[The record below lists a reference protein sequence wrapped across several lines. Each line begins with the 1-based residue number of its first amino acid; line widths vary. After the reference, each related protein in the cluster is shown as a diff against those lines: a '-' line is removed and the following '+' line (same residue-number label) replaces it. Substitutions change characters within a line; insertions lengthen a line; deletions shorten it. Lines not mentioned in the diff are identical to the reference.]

1 MCAPPAVRRL
11 VAGIALGLLAAL
23 SPLAGA
29 HETDQTTLPLG
40 REFAD
45 LRVHVS
51 RMVHDAIAAAVKSTN
66 AAIEASL
73 SNGRPTWDTT
83 YYQSADYIAGQVWR
97 EVFAAIPTNEVFDAE
112 LAADA
117 MRERYP
123 GLVVIYMPE
132 QLVYDDPLLIIDLTK
147 FVRTFFRSATV
158 NVGGTLFGTDKFLHF
173 FHLGKIY
180 HSKYL
185 DARAEGLSEEAALAR
200 IIGVYAGADP
210 ILSENTFLGTMSTG
224 VRSNADLAADY
235 AGFKFF
241 RNLTEA
247 VRIGDTLWPPM
258 LVREGFRWR
267 LANRVQ
273 PGSDFFAA
281 FITPHF
287 NEALNPNGYL
297 GPVGER
303 VREMLRVRC
312 FDLLEWYRDDRGRVR
327 TRAQFE
333 AVEQELS
340 TFYGEPYGYRNDGA
354 DEVSIATTCFE
365 AGESRHQA
373 ATAGTPPEQPARK
386 HSGWIRWPGSD
397 RFGRTELW
405 WAARE
410 GQVDVVERLIAA
422 VENPNARDI
431 DGEGPLHAAARGGH
445 AAVIE
450 RLIVAGADPRAGDHN
465 GTTPLHLA
473 VESSQAA
480 SVQLLLE
487 HGADANAT
495 DWFGRTP
502 LHQAVLQGDRALSAL
517 LLDHGAD
524 PSVRYCRRTPAQ
536 LATRAGNTA
545 LARWLASY
553 RPTSAAKRRV
563 ALRRER

>member
-1 MCAPPAVRRL
+1 MALVEPAKHLL
-11 VAGIALGLLAAL
+11 VALALAVLAL
-23 SPLAGA
+23 RPLTAAG
-29 HETDQTTLPLG
+29 HETDQSTLPLG

-45 LRVHVS
+45 LRVYVS
-51 RMVHDAIAAAVKSTN
+51 RMMHDAIAAAVKTTN
-66 AAIEASL
+66 AAIQASL
-73 SNGRPTWDTT
+73 ANGRPTRDTT
-83 YYQSADYIAGQVWR
+83 YYQSADFIAGQVWR
-97 EVFAAIPTNEVFDAE
+97 EVFAAIPTNEIIDAK
-112 LAADA
+112 LRA

-123 GLVVIYMPE
+123 GLVVAYLPE
-132 QLVYDDPLLIIDLTK
+132 QLVYDDPLLLVDLTK

-180 HSKYL
+180 HSTYL

-200 IIGVYAGADP
+200 MIAISDGAHP
-210 ILSENTFLGTMSTG
+210 VLSENAFLGTLSTG

-241 RNLTEA
+241 RNLTEP
-247 VRIGDTLWPPM
+247 VRIGKTLLPPM
-258 LVREGFRWR
+258 LVREGLEWQ

-297 GPVGER
+297 GPIGER
-303 VREMLRVRC
+303 VRAMLRVRC
-312 FDLLEWYRDDRGRVR
+312 FDLLEWYRDERGRVR

-333 AVEQELS
+333 AIEQELS

-365 AGESRHQA
+365 AGAPRERA
-373 ATAGTPPEQPARK
+373 ASASAEKATLTRTQFG
-386 HSGWIRWPGSD
+386 GLRWPGSD
-397 RFGRTELW
+397 SFGRTELW

-410 GQVDVVERLIAA
+410 GRVAAVKRLIEA
-422 VENPNARDI
+422 VENPNAGDI

-450 RLIVAGADPRAGDHN
+450 LLIVDGADPRAVDRT
-465 GTTPLHLA
+465 GTTPLHVA

-480 SVQLLLE
+480 SVRLLLD
-487 HGADANAT
+487 HGADANAQ

-502 LHQAVLQGDRALSAL
+502 LHQAALQGDRALAAL
-517 LLDHGAD
+517 LLDYGAD
-524 PSVRYCRRTPAQ
+524 RSLRYCRRTPAQ
-536 LATRAGNTA
+536 LADGAGNAA
-545 LARWLASY
+545 LAQWFASY
-553 RPTSAAKRRV
+553 RPRTVVKNRFAA
-563 ALRRER
+563 RRER